1 MNLLK
6 NECGANI
13 ERFYNLTP
21 TIYIYDIDGTI
32 VNSSHRHLSNADG
45 SINLDAWRENSTKD
59 KIQHDDLMPLSYQ
72 CNQHY
77 KNGNMVVLCTA
88 DVIPVGGARYQWL
101 ISNGILFDRLI
112 SRPVDCMT
120 VDFVLKQN
128 QLAYLYRLKH
138 YAKCDKVIYDDN
150 TNNLMAIAELGKKY
164 NQPTYCY
171 EPYENGALYR
181 AY

>member
-21 TIYIYDIDGTI
+21 TIYIYDIDGTL
-32 VNSSHRHLSNADG
+32 VNSSHRHLSKSDG
-45 SINLDAWRENSTKD
+45 SIDLEAWRKNSTRLL
-59 KIQHDDLMPLSYQ
+59 IVQDDLMPLSIQ

-77 KNGNMVVLCTA
+77 KNGDMVILCTA
-88 DVIPVGGARYQWL
+88 DVIPVGGVRYQWL
-101 ISNGILFDRLI
+101 ISMGILFDKLI

-120 VDFVLKQN
+120 SDWILKQN
-128 QLAYLYRLKH
+128 QLAYLYRLRP
-138 YAKCDKVIYDDN
+138 YAKCDKVFYDDN
-150 TNNLMAIAELGKKY
+150 VNNLKAIAELGKQY
-164 NQPTYCY
+164 NQATYCY